1 MHDIPVNELRSMTI
15 DELERVS
22 KRIADEM
29 LRRRNEDRAKK
40 INAFQRAWNDLKDA
54 GIRISYCEEY
64 EEDIVHLDLWDGF
77 NFD

>member
-1 MHDIPVNELRSMTI
+1 MHDISVNELHSMTI
-15 DELERVS
+15 SELQMVS

-29 LRRRNEDRAKK
+29 VRRRNEDRTKK

-64 EEDIVHLDLWDGF
+64 DEVNLDHWDGF
-77 NFD
+77 SFD